1 VSAMKPGQDRHVNI
15 LQARA
20 AYERGENVTAL
31 LRRQLGVDVNT
42 PEIIELLYDIQSG
55 SYISKADDNPDL
67 MSRYCK
73 ELAAQI
79 DPFARQADLS
89 DTPHVYALDIS
100 WSRLYVGKQYANR
113 ELGQRIRKFAPF
125 VGEIGAIPLPDKSVQ
140 ITLSNHALEPNGT
153 NIEMLMAELFR
164 VTSERLILFEPCY
177 ETHSPL
183 QRERMERLGYIRD
196 IKGVV
201 NRLGGEVV
209 SSHCLATHMNELN
222 PTTCFHIRPKLGSGN
237 TATTSP
243 TLEQVFSVPG
253 TSLPL
258 SNEGE
263 YYISYDCGLCFPV
276 LRGIPVLRSGNSIL
290 ATALA
295 AESERSEPS

>member
-1 VSAMKPGQDRHVNI
+1 
-15 LQARA
+15 
-20 AYERGENVTAL
+20 
-31 LRRQLGVDVNT
+31 
-42 PEIIELLYDIQSG
+42 
-55 SYISKADDNPDL
+55 
-67 MSRYCK
+67 
-73 ELAAQI
+73 
-79 DPFARQADLS
+79 
-89 DTPHVYALDIS
+89 
-100 WSRLYVGKQYANR
+100 
-113 ELGQRIRKFAPF
+113 
-125 VGEIGAIPLPDKSVQ
+125 
-140 ITLSNHALEPNGT
+140 
-153 NIEMLMAELFR
+153 
-164 VTSERLILFEPCY
+164 
-177 ETHSPL
+177 
-183 QRERMERLGYIRD
+183 MERLGYIRD

-237 TATTSP
+237 TANTSP

-276 LRGIPVLRSGNSIL
+276 LRGIPVLRCGNAIL